1 MCRERF
7 LPGRV
12 RSQGDSDESRK
23 RPWGMIES
31 DMMRPCETNQR
42 SLVVSFAV
50 SKPHAG
56 TFPSLRDPKYHLL
69 SSGAG
74 ALVALWRARNHG
86 A

>member
-1 MCRERF
+1 MIYGLGLTSVCRERF

-50 SKPHAG
+50 SKHMRELFPHLE
-56 TFPSLRDPKYHLL
+56 TQSIISCHQVPERS
-69 SSGAG
+69 
-74 ALVALWRARNHG
+74 
-86 A
+86 